1 MLARGRT
8 RLTRRG
14 RPTRRAR
21 LAAVIGSLALLALL
35 AACTTPLTGHGV
47 ALTPTASP
55 TPSPSSAAKISLSD
69 CSKLFNIS
77 AAGIPSSRLRHLTFK
92 CGKVP
97 VPLNYDDPTGRTID
111 IEVLRMHD
119 DQAPAKAPSLLINPG
134 GPGASGLAWPIN
146 LASVVSNDVLLHYDL
161 VGFDP
166 RGIGLSSPL
175 QCITATQQDK
185 LEALDPDVRTPDGA
199 AVAKSAADEVAD
211 ACATKYGPAIA
222 DFNTAFTAM
231 DMDRIRIAMGDPQLN
246 YLGFSYGTELG
257 TVYAH
262 LYPKTIGVAVL
273 DGAVDPTTD
282 YLTSAGIQTKGFED
296 AFDQFAADCQT
307 KTSCKPLGDP
317 RAFVQTLA
325 AQANITPLKT
335 TKEGDTRTAGGGI
348 VLTGV
353 LSALYSHDDWPV
365 LESALLL
372 AQQGDAKG
380 LFALADEYNSAYN
393 HDAYNAISCNDIAP
407 GPTDA
412 QIQATS
418 AQWATAYPMFGL
430 WNASSLY
437 ACADWQPTR
446 HVLPPPAAT
455 GSAPILVIGTIH
467 DPATPYSGAQHLAT
481 ALTTGVLLTWDGQGH
496 TAYLRGSECIDSAVD
511 AYLVKGTVPAAGT
524 VCPA

>member
-8 RLTRRG
+8 RLTRLV
-14 RPTRRAR
+14 RPTRRAT
-21 LAAVIGSLALLALL
+21 LTASLALLALL
-35 AACTTPLTGHGV
+35 AACTTPLNGHGV

-69 CSKLFNIS
+69 CSKLLSVS
-77 AAGIPSSRLRHLTFK
+77 AVPSSRLRHLTFK

-97 VPLNYDDPTGRTID
+97 VPLNYDNPTGRTID
-111 IEVLRMHD
+111 IEVLRVHD

-134 GPGASGLAWPIN
+134 GPGAPGLAWPIN
-146 LASVVSNDVLLHYDL
+146 LAAVVSNNILLHYDL

-166 RGIGLSSPL
+166 RGVGLSNQL
-175 QCITATQQDK
+175 QCVTTAQQDTI
-185 LEALDPDVRTPDGA
+185 EALDPDVRTPAGA
-199 AVAKSAADEVAD
+199 AVAKGAADEVAD

-222 DFNTAFTAM
+222 DFNTVFTAM
-231 DMDRIRIAMGDPQLN
+231 DMEHIRIAMGDPQLN
-246 YLGFSYGTELG
+246 YLGFSYGTRLG

-282 YLTSAGIQTKGFED
+282 YLTMAGDQMKGFED

-307 KTSCKPLGDP
+307 KASCKPLGDP
-317 RAFVQTLA
+317 RAFVETLA

-348 VLTGV
+348 ILTGV
-353 LSALYSHDDWPV
+353 LQALYSQDEWPT

-380 LFALADEYNSAYN
+380 LFALADEYNSEYN
-393 HDAYNAISCNDIAP
+393 HDAYNAISCNDIAS

-412 QIQATS
+412 QIQATA

-430 WNASSLY
+430 WNAGSLY
-437 ACADWQPTR
+437 ACTDWQPTR
-446 HVLPPPAAT
+446 HVVPPPAAT
-455 GSAPILVIGTIH
+455 GSAPILVVGTIH
-467 DPATPYSGAQHLAT
+467 DPATPYSGAQNLAT
-481 ALTTGVLLTWDGQGH
+481 ALTTGVLLTWNGQGH
-496 TAYLRGSECIDSAVD
+496 TAYLQGSACINNAVD
-511 AYLVKGTVPAAGT
+511 AYLVKGTLPAAGT